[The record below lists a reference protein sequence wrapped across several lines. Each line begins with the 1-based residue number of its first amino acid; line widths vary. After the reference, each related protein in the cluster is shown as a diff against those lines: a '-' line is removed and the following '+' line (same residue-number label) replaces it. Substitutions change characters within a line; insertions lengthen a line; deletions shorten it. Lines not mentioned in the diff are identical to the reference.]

1 MEAIFIELPA
11 FERYRAEYLS
21 DDAYREF
28 QNLLLA
34 SPTAGEVI
42 KDSGGLRKIRF
53 VDERR
58 GKGKRG
64 GIRVIYYW
72 WKTESEFYLFTLYD
86 KDQASDLTK
95 VQRQTLRY
103 ALERIKGE

>member
-28 QNLLLA
+28 QNVLLA
-34 SPTAGEVI
+34 NPTAGEVI
-42 KDSGGLRKIRF
+42 RDSGGLRKVRF
-53 VDERR
+53 IDERR
-58 GKGKRG
+58 RKGKRG
-64 GIRVIYYW
+64 GIQVIYYW
-72 WKTESEFYLFTLYD
+72 WKTETEFYLFTLYD

-95 VQRQTLRY
+95 EQRQTLKH
-103 ALERIKGE
+103 ALERIKGK

>member
-1 MEAIFIELPA
+1 VTLWKRF
-11 FERYRAEYLS
+11 
-21 DDAYREF
+21 
-28 QNLLLA
+28 LLNYPRLHD
-34 SPTAGEVI
+34 TAP
-42 KDSGGLRKIRF
+42 STF
-53 VDERR
+53 PMTVDERR

-64 GIRVIYYW
+64 GIRIIYYW

-95 VQRQTLRY
+95 EQRQTLRH